1 MIKVRRLD
9 HNHDWTFG
17 QGRANYADH
26 SEGIAQNVQCRL
38 WSFANDWFLDLDH
51 GLPWIEKMGRS
62 VDLSELEMQVK
73 KQVLETEGVKQI
85 THYQSRFDPNTRKL
99 TLSINYLDIYGLEH
113 RVSY

>member
-51 GLPWIEKMGRS
+51 GLPWIEKMGRA

-73 KQVLETEGVKQI
+73 NKCLKPKG
-85 THYQSRFDPNTRKL
+85 
-99 TLSINYLDIYGLEH
+99 
-113 RVSY
+113 